1 MPTRILAAALAAL
14 VIAPSAA
21 GSEQLLEALHAS
33 GPYAPQAE
41 QMAAFGR
48 FIGDWDL
55 VVEYQQDDGSWQAT
69 VGEWHF
75 GWILQGRAI
84 QDVWTVYRPGSRR
97 GDATQILGYG
107 TTVRVFDA
115 RSNSWHVNWMGVLNH
130 NYTLF
135 EARVTDG
142 EIVMDATG
150 GDGQPFQWIFYDI
163 GPDSF
168 RWRAQSSADD
178 RKTWTVVQRMAATRR

>member
-1 MPTRILAAALAAL
+1 MLTRIVVATLAAL
-14 VIAPSAA
+14 VIAPSAT
-21 GSEQLLEALHAS
+21 GSEQLLTGLHAN

-55 VVEYQQDDGSWQAT
+55 VVEYQQDDGSWQGT

-84 QDVWTVYRPGSRR
+84 QDVWTVYRPGAKR
-97 GDATQILGYG
+97 GDATQIMGYG

-115 RSNSWHVNWMGVLNH
+115 RSSSWHVNWMGVLNH

-135 EARVTDG
+135 EARATDG
-142 EIVMDATG
+142 EIVMDAT
-150 GDGQPFQWIFYDI
+150 DGEGHPFQWIFYDI
-163 GPDSF
+163 GENSF

-178 RKTWTVVQRMAATRR
+178 GKTWTIAQRMTAVRR